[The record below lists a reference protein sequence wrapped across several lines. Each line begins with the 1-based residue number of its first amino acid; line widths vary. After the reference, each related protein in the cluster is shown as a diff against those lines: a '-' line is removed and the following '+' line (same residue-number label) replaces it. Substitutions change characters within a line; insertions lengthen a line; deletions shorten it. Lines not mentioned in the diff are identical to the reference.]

1 MTVVQKRGED
11 IILDIGAPGDKNIHE
26 KEDLKVNKSRDSK
39 RGIVKMNNKISNYF

>member
-11 IILDIGAPGDKNIHE
+11 IILDIDAPGDKNIHE
-26 KEDLKVNKSRDSK
+26 KEDLKVNKSRDPK